1 MRQAILIATVGGKL
15 HVASKG
21 KLVPIDIA
29 AVDAAKDEF
38 KKLAASGVH
47 DEIEKLE
54 VWTSSEGRT
63 KRRDF
68 ITTKEVKRREEVL
81 KAQDAK
87 AKPAP
92 KA

>member
-1 MRQAILIATVGGKL
+1 MRQALLIATVGGKL

-21 KLVPIDIA
+21 KLLPVDIST
-29 AVDAAKDEF
+29 VDAAKDEF

-68 ITTKEVKRREEVL
+68 ITSKEAKRREESL
-81 KAQDAK
+81 K
-87 AKPAP
+87 AKPDQKKPA
-92 KA
+92 